1 MLTDKALQARNA
13 LARERAIQYLGEKWV
28 LANPARRDPATPQTK
43 STNSTNRASAAPT
56 DAAVSLL
63 TAWRNGRHAQ

>member
-13 LARERAIQYLGEKWV
+13 LARERAIQYLGPKWV
-28 LANPARRDPATPQTK
+28 LANPARREPATPSDK
-43 STNSTNRASAAPT
+43 LDKPTNRPSADLT

-63 TAWRNGRHAQ
+63 TAWRNGRRAQ